1 MTLKLIKSLVVVFV
15 LLIPTSAMAVKKKL
29 RQQTDR
35 EYWCEQAYKMAQP
48 VLENMAKGELQKNML
63 LEVSP
68 NWDGRSKK
76 VAYMEC
82 FGRLMA
88 GIAPWLTLPDDD
100 TAEGGRPLQ
109 AQSHQDAVH
118 ASGNDRERHLG
129 DVCEQCQ
136 HVIQVSAL
144 AYVCYG
150 FYGYGRKNVV
160 GHHSRQF

>member
-1 MTLKLIKSLVVVFV
+1 MDIGDYLAEEVVGHDKSHAAAVGRQPAAVNNLIFSYDDDVASLHIVGNGVHLVV
-15 LLIPTSAMAVKKKL
+15 
-29 RQQTDR
+29 
-35 EYWCEQAYKMAQP
+35 
-48 VLENMAKGELQKNML
+48 
-63 LEVSP
+63 
-68 NWDGRSKK
+68 GR
-76 VAYMEC
+76 
-82 FGRLMA
+82 
-88 GIAPWLTLPDDD
+88 T
-100 TAEGGRPLQ
+100 LQ

-118 ASGNDRERHLG
+118 ASGNDGERHLG